1 MKRRIIYIAS
11 VVLSVLYLV
20 FGAKIASSDLP
31 VFEHIYQD
39 SVERVQVQGIL
50 ARQSAAQEVD
60 GVQYGRGVN
69 IIFGAKLLT
78 GPNKGSMITALQNCD
93 PDSPYQMREV
103 KTGDHVLITQNP
115 DFHGE
120 VKWIMGEYVRTDT
133 LILLA
138 AAFGLLLILFGRS
151 KGVNTILSLA
161 FTCMAVFTVFV
172 PAILSG
178 KNIYFW
184 AILTCA
190 FIILMTLMIVNGPN
204 KKSLCSAIGCFSGVL
219 LSGGLTL
226 FADRFLKLTGMVDE
240 ESLYLKYLL
249 EDRTIDLKAIIFAA
263 ILIGA
268 VGAIMDVAISLSSA
282 LYEVY
287 EATPDCSPAA
297 IVRSGMT
304 IGRDIMGTMSNTLVL
319 AYIGGSL
326 SLTLLLIAY
335 SSSWLGLL
343 NREMIIVEILQALV
357 GSFGLLLTIPLTS
370 AVCAA
375 VYCLTKKEQ
384 KADPP
389 AVSPEN

>member
-1 MKRRIIYIAS
+1 MKQRIIYITS

-39 SVERVQVQGIL
+39 SVEKAQVQGIL

-93 PDSPYQMREV
+93 PDSPYQMREI
-103 KTGDHVLITQNP
+103 KTGDRVLITQNP

-133 LILLA
+133 LMLLA

-161 FTCMAVFTVFV
+161 FTCMAIFTVFV

-219 LSGGLTL
+219 VSGGLTL

-297 IVRSGMT
+297 IIRSGMT

-375 VYCLTKKEQ
+375 VYCLAKKDK

>member
-1 MKRRIIYIAS
+1 MKQKTIYVAAVI
-11 VVLSVLYLV
+11 LSILYLIIGHRV
-20 FGAKIASSDLP
+20 ASADLP

-39 SVERVQVQGIL
+39 SVEKAQVQGIIS
-50 ARQSAAQEVD
+50 RQSAAQEVD
-60 GVQYGRGVN
+60 GVKYGRGVN

-78 GPNKGSMITALQNCD
+78 GPQKGSMVTALQNCD
-93 PDSPYQMREV
+93 PDSPYQLREI
-103 KTGDHVLITQNP
+103 KTGDHVLVTQNP

-138 AAFGLLLILFGRS
+138 AAFGLLLILFGRL

-161 FTCMAVFTVFV
+161 FTCLAIFTVFV

-190 FIILMTLMIVNGPN
+190 FIIMMTLLIVNGAN
-204 KKSLCSAIGCFSGVL
+204 KKSLCSAIGCFSGILV
-219 LSGGLTL
+219 SGGLTL
-226 FADRFLKLTGMVDE
+226 FTDKFLQLTGMVDE

-297 IVRSGMT
+297 IMRSGMT

-343 NREMIIVEILQALV
+343 NREMIVVEILQALV

-375 VYCLTKKEQ
+375 IYCLSKKD
-384 KADPP
+384 KKPDPP
-389 AVSPEN
+389 AVLPDN

>member
-1 MKRRIIYIAS
+1 MKQRIIYWIS
-11 VVLSVLYLV
+11 VIFAVLYIV
-20 FGAKIASSDLP
+20 VGNRVAMSNMP

-39 SVERVQVQGIL
+39 SCEKAEVAGIIS
-50 ARQSAAQEVD
+50 RQSAAQEVD
-60 GVQYGRGVN
+60 GVKYGNGVN

-78 GPNKGSMITALQNCD
+78 GPNKGSMVTALQNCD
-93 PDSPYQMREV
+93 PDSPYQLREI
-103 KTGDHVLITQNP
+103 KTGDHILLTQNP
-115 DFHGE
+115 DFQGD
-120 VKWIMGEYVRTDT
+120 VNWIMGEYVRTDT
-133 LILLA
+133 LTIFGI
-138 AAFGLLLILFGRS
+138 AFGLMLILFGRS

-161 FTCMAVFTVFV
+161 FTCSAIFAVFV

-178 KNIYFW
+178 NNIYFW

-190 FIILMTLMIVNGPN
+190 FIIVMTLLIVNGAN
-204 KKSLCSAIGCFSGVL
+204 KKSLCSGIGCFAGILV
-219 LSGGLTL
+219 SGGLTL
-226 FADRFLKLTGMVDE
+226 FADKFLKLTGMLNE
-240 ESLYLKYLL
+240 ESLFLKYLI
-249 EDRTIDLKAIIFAA
+249 DDHPIDLKAIIFAG

-268 VGAIMDVAISLSSA
+268 VGAIMDVAISLSSS

-287 EATPDCSPAA
+287 LATPECSPAA
-297 IVRSGMT
+297 IIRSGMT

-370 AVCAA
+370 AVCATI
-375 VYCLTKKEQ
+375 YCFSKNDK
-384 KADPP
+384 KADAPT
-389 AVSPEN
+389 VSQDH

>member
-1 MKRRIIYIAS
+1 MKQKIIYAVS
-11 VVLSVLYLV
+11 VALSILYLV
-20 FGAKIASSDLP
+20 IGHGVASSDMP

-39 SVERVQVQGIL
+39 SVEKAQVQGIL
-50 ARQSAAQEVD
+50 SRQSAAQEVD
-60 GVQYGRGVN
+60 GVRYGRGVN
-69 IIFGAKLLT
+69 IIFGAKLLS
-78 GPNKGSMITALQNCD
+78 GPNKGSMVTALQNCD
-93 PDSPYQMREV
+93 PDSPYQMREI
-103 KTGDHVLITQNP
+103 KTGDRILITQNP

-120 VKWIMGEYVRTDT
+120 VKWIMGEYVRTDA
-133 LILLA
+133 LMLLG
-138 AAFGLLLILFGRS
+138 AAFCLMLILFGRF
-151 KGVNTILSLA
+151 KGLSTILSLA
-161 FTCMAVFTVFV
+161 FTCLAIFIVFV

-219 LSGGLTL
+219 VSGGLTL
-226 FADRFLKLTGMVDE
+226 FSDRFLQLTGMVDE
-240 ESLYLKYLL
+240 ESLYLKFLL

-282 LYEVY
+282 LYEIY
-287 EATPDCSPAA
+287 MATPDCSPAA
-297 IVRSGMT
+297 IVRSGFT
-304 IGRDIMGTMSNTLVL
+304 IGRDIIGTMSNTLVL

-343 NREMIIVEILQALV
+343 NREMIVVEILQALV

-375 VYCLTKKEQ
+375 VYCMGKKED

-389 AVSPEN
+389 VGLPEN